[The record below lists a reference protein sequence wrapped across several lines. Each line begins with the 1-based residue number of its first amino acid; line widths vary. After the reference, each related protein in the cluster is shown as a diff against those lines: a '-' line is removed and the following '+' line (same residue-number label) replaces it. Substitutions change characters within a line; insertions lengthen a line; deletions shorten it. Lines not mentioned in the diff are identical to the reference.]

1 MVGRE
6 QPKDS
11 KEREKRIW
19 EYNLRCMQQVEK
31 KVNEVRW
38 SQERMGRKENKET
51 NTHTPMPRHAQE
63 KKKTNKKQE
72 RRKEKQ
78 YCPRSEG

>member
-63 KKKTNKKQE
+63 KKNKQKTGA
-72 RRKEKQ
+72 EKGETVL
-78 YCPRSEG
+78 P

>member
-63 KKKTNKKQE
+63 KKKNKQKTGA
-72 RRKEKQ
+72 EKGETVL
-78 YCPRSEG
+78 P